1 MKQPHMTQAPTTSAT
16 PIHLVYGR
24 PPLGLAEILP
34 SAVQI
39 SPLIPGSPAMEE
51 MADASADSAIVLAP
65 PGTAERD
72 YVIAQT
78 LRVLKPG
85 GELTVM
91 ALKDKGG
98 SRLRKSLE
106 AFGCN
111 VDESSKAHHRIA
123 FVERPEAVVGQEAA
137 LRAGAA
143 RDLTGQGLWSQ
154 PGVFSWDR
162 LDPGSALLI
171 KTLPALSG
179 KGMDLGC
186 GIGLLALSVL
196 ESSAVTALT
205 LIDIDRRAIKA
216 AQRNVTD
223 PRASFDWADIRSQEG
238 PADQDFV
245 AMNPPFHDAGSED
258 KALGQAFIRRA
269 ASALRKGGTCWLVAN
284 RHLPYE
290 ETLKPLFA
298 KVTLKAEAQGY
309 KVYEARK

>member
-1 MKQPHMTQAPTTSAT
+1 MKQPHMTQALTTSAA
-16 PIHLVYGR
+16 PLHLVYGR
-24 PPLGLAEILP
+24 PPLGLADILP
-34 SAVQI
+34 SAIQV
-39 SPLIPGSPAMEE
+39 SPLIPGSTGLEDLN
-51 MADASADSAIVLAP
+51 DASADSAIVLAP
-65 PGTAERD
+65 AGTAERD
-72 YVIAQT
+72 YVIAHL
-78 LRVLKPG
+78 LRALKPG

-98 SRLRKSLE
+98 SRLRKALE
-106 AFGCN
+106 AFGCD

-123 FVERPEAVVGQEAA
+123 FVERPKGELALEAA
-137 LRAGAA
+137 LEAGAP

-171 KTLPALSG
+171 KSLPPLSG

-186 GIGLLALSVL
+186 GIGLLGLAVL
-196 ESSAVTALT
+196 ENAAVTALT
-205 LIDIDRRAIKA
+205 LIDIDKRALLA
-216 AQRNVTD
+216 AKLNVID
-223 PRASFDWADIRSQEG
+223 PRVQFDWADIRSQEG
-238 PADQDFV
+238 PGDQDFV
-245 AMNPPFHDAGSED
+245 VMNPPFHDTGSED

>member
-1 MKQPHMTQAPTTSAT
+1 MTQT
-16 PIHLVYGR
+16 PPPPALHLVYGR
-24 PPLGLAEILP
+24 PLPGLADILP
-34 SAVQI
+34 SAIQV
-39 SPLIPGSPAMEE
+39 SPLIPGSASLEGL
-51 MADASADSAIVLAP
+51 ADGSGQSAIVLAP

-72 YVIAQT
+72 YVIAQM
-78 LRVLKPG
+78 LRVLVPG
-85 GELTVM
+85 AELTVM

-106 AFGCN
+106 AFGCD

-123 FVERPEAVVGQEAA
+123 FVERPLTVQGAQVAI
-137 LRAGAA
+137 RAGSP
-143 RDLTGQGLWSQ
+143 RDLTGKGLWSQ

-179 KGMDLGC
+179 KGADLGC
-186 GIGLLALSVL
+186 GIGLIALAVL
-196 ESSAVTALT
+196 ESKTVTALS
-205 LIDIDRRAIKA
+205 LIDVDRRAVDA
-216 AQRNVTD
+216 VRRNVPD
-223 PRASFDWADIRSQEG
+223 PRASALWADIRTDEG
-238 PADQDFV
+238 AGDLDFV
-245 AMNPPFHDAGSED
+245 VMNPPFHDAGSED

-269 ASALRKGGTCWLVAN
+269 AGSLRKGGTCWLVAN

-298 KVTLKAEAQGY
+298 KVVLKAEAQGY

>member
-1 MKQPHMTQAPTTSAT
+1 MKQPHMTQAPTTPASVL
-16 PIHLVYGR
+16 HLVYGR
-24 PPLGLAEILP
+24 PPLGLADVLP
-34 SAVQI
+34 TAVQV
-39 SPLIPGSPAMEE
+39 SPLIPGSPAIEE
-51 MADASADSAIVLAP
+51 ITDASADSAVVLAP

-72 YVIAQT
+72 YVIAQM

-106 AFGCN
+106 AFGCE

-123 FVERPEAVVGQEAA
+123 FVERPRLVQGIEEALSKGK
-137 LRAGAA
+137 L

-162 LDPGSALLI
+162 LDPGSALLL

-186 GIGLLALSVL
+186 GIGLLALAVL
-196 ESSAVTALT
+196 ESSAVTVLT
-205 LIDIDRRAIKA
+205 LIDIDSRAIKA
-216 AQRNVTD
+216 AERNVTD
-223 PRASFDWADIRSQEG
+223 PRAVFDWSDIRSQEG
-238 PADQDFV
+238 PGDQDFV
-245 AMNPPFHDAGSED
+245 VMNPPFHDAGSED

-298 KVTLKAEAQGY
+298 KVSLKAEARGY

>member
-1 MKQPHMTQAPTTSAT
+1 MKQPHMTQTPTASAAPLN
-16 PIHLVYGR
+16 LVYGR
-24 PPLGLAEILP
+24 PLGLADVLP
-34 SAVQI
+34 SAIQV
-39 SPLIPGSPAMEE
+39 SPLIPGSPALEDL
-51 MADASADSAIVLAP
+51 ADASADSAIVLAP
-65 PGTAERD
+65 PGTAERN
-72 YVIAQT
+72 YVIAQM

-106 AFGCN
+106 AFGCD

-123 FVERPEAVVGQEAA
+123 FVERPEAVVGLEAA
-137 LRAGAA
+137 LSAGAP
-143 RDLTGQGLWSQ
+143 RDLTAQGPWSQ

-162 LDPGSALLI
+162 LDPGSALLL

-186 GIGLLALSVL
+186 GIGLLALAVL
-196 ESSAVTALT
+196 ESAAVTGLA
-205 LIDIDRRAIKA
+205 LIDIDSRALKA

-238 PADQDFV
+238 PGDQDFV
-245 AMNPPFHDAGSED
+245 VMNPPFHDAGSED

>member
-1 MKQPHMTQAPTTSAT
+1 MKQPHMTQAPTAPASVL
-16 PIHLVYGR
+16 HLVYGR
-24 PPLGLAEILP
+24 PPLGLADVLP
-34 SAVQI
+34 TAVQV
-39 SPLIPGSPAMEE
+39 SPLIPGSPAIEE
-51 MADASADSAIVLAP
+51 ITGASADSAIVLAP

-72 YVIAQT
+72 YVIAQM

-106 AFGCN
+106 AFGCE

-123 FVERPEAVVGQEAA
+123 FVERPGLVQGIEEALSKGK
-137 LRAGAA
+137 L

-162 LDPGSALLI
+162 LDPGSALLL

-196 ESSAVTALT
+196 ESSAVTVLT
-205 LIDIDRRAIKA
+205 LIDIDSRAIKA
-216 AQRNVTD
+216 AERNVTD
-223 PRASFDWADIRSQEG
+223 PRAVFDWSDIRSQEG
-238 PADQDFV
+238 PGDQDFV
-245 AMNPPFHDAGSED
+245 VMNPPFHDAGSED

-298 KVTLKAEAQGY
+298 KVSLKAEAQGY

>member
-1 MKQPHMTQAPTTSAT
+1 MKQPHMTQTPTASAAPL
-16 PIHLVYGR
+16 HLVYGR
-24 PPLGLAEILP
+24 PPLGLADVLP
-34 SAVQI
+34 SAIQV
-39 SPLIPGSPAMEE
+39 SPLIPGSPAFEDL
-51 MADASADSAIVLAP
+51 ADASADSAIVLAP
-65 PGTAERD
+65 PGTAERN
-72 YVIAQT
+72 YVIAQM

-106 AFGCN
+106 AFGCD

-123 FVERPEAVVGQEAA
+123 FVERPEAVVGLEAA
-137 LRAGAA
+137 LSAGAP

-162 LDPGSALLI
+162 LDPGSALLL

-186 GIGLLALSVL
+186 GIGLLALAVL
-196 ESSAVTALT
+196 ESAAVTGLA
-205 LIDIDRRAIKA
+205 LIDIDSRALKA

-238 PADQDFV
+238 PGDQDFV
-245 AMNPPFHDAGSED
+245 VMNPPFHDAGSED

>member
-1 MKQPHMTQAPTTSAT
+1 MKQPHMTQTPTASAAPLN
-16 PIHLVYGR
+16 LVYGR
-24 PPLGLAEILP
+24 PPLGLADVLP
-34 SAVQI
+34 SAIQV
-39 SPLIPGSPAMEE
+39 SPLIPGSPALEDL
-51 MADASADSAIVLAP
+51 ADASADSAIVLAP
-65 PGTAERD
+65 PGTAERN
-72 YVIAQT
+72 YVIAQM

-106 AFGCN
+106 AFGCD

-123 FVERPEAVVGQEAA
+123 FVERPEAVVGLEAA
-137 LRAGAA
+137 LSAGAP

-162 LDPGSALLI
+162 LDPGSALLL

-186 GIGLLALSVL
+186 GIGLLALAVL
-196 ESSAVTALT
+196 ESAAVTGLA
-205 LIDIDRRAIKA
+205 LIDIDSRALKA

-238 PADQDFV
+238 PGDQDFV
-245 AMNPPFHDAGSED
+245 VMNPPFHDAGSED

>member
-1 MKQPHMTQAPTTSAT
+1 MKQPHMTKAPTTSAT
-16 PIHLVYGR
+16 PIDLVYGR
-24 PPLGLAEILP
+24 PPLGLADVLP
-34 SAVQI
+34 TAVQV
-39 SPLIPGSPAMEE
+39 SPLIPGAPAIEE
-51 MADASADSAIVLAP
+51 FADASADSAVVLAP
-65 PGTAERD
+65 AGTAERD
-72 YVIAQT
+72 YVIGQM

-123 FVERPEAVVGQEAA
+123 FVERPGLVQGIDQA
-137 LRAGAA
+137 LSKGKL

-186 GIGLLALSVL
+186 GIGLLALAVL
-196 ESSAVTALT
+196 EHSAVTALT
-205 LIDIDRRAIKA
+205 LIDIDSRALKA
-216 AQRNVTD
+216 AERNVTD
-223 PRASFDWADIRSQEG
+223 PRAAFEWSDIRSQEG

-245 AMNPPFHDAGSED
+245 VMNPPFHDAGSED

-269 ASALRKGGTCWLVAN
+269 ALALRKGGTCWLVAN

>member
-1 MKQPHMTQAPTTSAT
+1 MKQPHMTQAPTASA
-16 PIHLVYGR
+16 PPLHLVYGR
-24 PPLGLAEILP
+24 PPLGLADVLP
-34 SAVQI
+34 AAVQV
-39 SPLIPGSPAMEE
+39 SPLIPGSPAIEDVAE
-51 MADASADSAIVLAP
+51 ASVDSAIVLAP
-65 PGTAERD
+65 AGTAERD
-72 YVIAQT
+72 YVIAQM
-78 LRVLKPG
+78 LRVLKPS

-106 AFGCN
+106 AFGCD

-123 FVERPEAVVGQEAA
+123 FVERPGLVQGIEEALTG
-137 LRAGAA
+137 GAP

-162 LDPGSALLI
+162 LDPGSALLL

-186 GIGLLALSVL
+186 GIGLLALAVL
-196 ESSAVTALT
+196 ESAAVTGLT
-205 LIDIDRRAIKA
+205 LIDIDSRALKA
-216 AQRNVTD
+216 AQLNVTD
-223 PRASFDWADIRSQEG
+223 PRATFDWSDVRSQEG
-238 PADQDFV
+238 LGDQDFV
-245 AMNPPFHDAGSED
+245 VMNPPFHDAGSED